1 MTVLPATEPRTVEE
15 TAANWFALRRSGP
28 LGTEEAQAFEAWL
41 AAEPEHRA
49 AYDNLEHYWHA
60 AAAVREDPQVL
71 AMRDA
76 ADRRWRIR
84 RAHKAPPT
92 RPRQASTIAA
102 LKLRVSQ

>member
-1 MTVLPATEPRTVEE
+1 MSALPERRTVEE
-15 TAANWFALRRSGP
+15 TAADWFALRRSGP
-28 LGTEEAQAFEAWL
+28 LAADDAQAFEAWL

-49 AYDNLEHYWHA
+49 AYDNLEHYWQA

-84 RAHKAPPT
+84 RAVVMGAAMA
-92 RPRQASTIAA
+92 ASLA
-102 LKLRVSQ
+102 